1 MGKITEKIVGKT
13 SAVLPFAA
21 LFLVAI
27 GCLPVS
33 AAEQAFKVMPAAGTA
48 AVTLTDAKEEFS
60 AAFVTKDFGLD
71 GSFSRKE
78 WDAAMPLPPLV
89 LCADG
94 APYPYRGTV
103 KVLYSKTALYVGG
116 EMFQPMDSARAQYDQ
131 RDQPIWE
138 DDNVEFSLC
147 LPFNGVPTPY
157 HFVVNP
163 LGSIADLR
171 NGNREYWAR
180 KRDAKAIRHGDRWTF
195 EWKLPYAGIPMDR
208 PIAGDFI
215 GFRLC
220 RTIHAPKKTVGSMPR
235 MAGYEKGVLTSF
247 AKVEAFGKLI
257 FSAPAGANAAEH
269 AKEMSNCRQL
279 DFRKILK
286 ERLDGVRKRC
296 QELSG
301 CAAAFDGEDHP
312 LFRKA
317 RQGLVQMKDELEA
330 FESGNGGAVRRG
342 EAVSLDAAKRFLG
355 AVEGFDHFSS
365 DWAYL
370 AWQTDPWEKGSPQ
383 DRPPADAVRL
393 PERIVFEQAG
403 NEREAVCLEFVGAL
417 CGAGL
422 DIRIVPL
429 SATKGKTFISCDN
442 FEVAME
448 PFIRFDGDMMTGPL
462 VRSPGNL
469 VTLSSGVAKRVWI
482 MFNSRGVPPGEYET
496 KIVLKSAHD
505 ARVADREI
513 PVTIKIWNFTL
524 PETKDWPLQSF
535 VWGPELFRHDEV
547 TLLKLMHDY
556 HFTHGW
562 TKSRQYWY
570 GLKNDRNVIW
580 PSKAL
585 SERGF
590 NPELAKTAGSDFF
603 RVAKELNMK
612 FVMGWNTPL
621 KLEWYKLMVDRLH
634 GLGFRDDEF
643 IFKGLISDE
652 FGAKAIPRR
661 AKEREMVWSWNT
673 NLWFQAVL
681 LSTPP
686 PTGPTLEQIEKAKLP
701 EFYRMWTVIHG
712 LLKDPVRG
720 PETRRVLKSKGAQ
733 VWSYQCR
740 RYIQRRDVLEYFR
753 FYPWECRLMGLDGM
767 AYYTILTPEGDDGW
781 DARDGLDEGMCW
793 RGIDKKPVPTKRLEA
808 VREGLEDVAY
818 MDLLEKIVKG
828 GSAALHSDTASI
840 DAAKKLLAER
850 GDIIKARN
858 QRRVDAWRIL
868 AGRVID
874 MAASAQVS
882 GGGARHPRLP

>member
-60 AAFVTKDFGLD
+60 AAFVAKDFELD

-78 WDAAMPLPPLV
+78 WDCAVSLPSPI

-116 EMFQPMDSARAQYDQ
+116 EMFQPMDSARVQYDQ

-147 LPFNGVPTPY
+147 LPFKGVPTPY
-157 HFVVNP
+157 HFVINP
-163 LGSIADLR
+163 LGSIADFR
-171 NGNREYWAR
+171 NGNREYWTR
-180 KRDAKAIRHGDRWTF
+180 RRDAKALRHGDRWTF
-195 EWKLPYAGIPMDR
+195 EYKLPYAGIPMDR

-220 RTIHAPKKTVGSMPR
+220 RTIHAPKKTVGSLPR
-235 MAGYEKGVLTSF
+235 MVGYEKDVLTSF
-247 AKVEAFGKLI
+247 SKVEAFGKLH
-257 FSAPAGANAAEH
+257 FAKPTGADAAVH
-269 AKEMSNCRQL
+269 AKEMAGFRQKE
-279 DFRKILK
+279 FRKTLK
-286 ERLDGVRKRC
+286 ERLDGVRKRYL
-296 QELSG
+296 ELSG
-301 CAAAFDGEDHP
+301 CAGAFEGEAHP
-312 LFRKA
+312 LFHKA
-317 RQGLVQMKDELEA
+317 HMGLMQMKKELDA
-330 FESGNGGAVRRG
+330 FESGCGDAVRRG
-342 EAVSLDAAKRFLG
+342 EDVSLDAAKRFLG
-355 AVEGFDHFSS
+355 AVEGFEHFSS

-383 DRPPADAVRL
+383 DRPPSDAMRL
-393 PERIVFEQAG
+393 PERLVFEQAS

-417 CGAGL
+417 AGAGL

-496 KIVLKSAHD
+496 KILLKSAYD

-585 SERGF
+585 SEKGF
-590 NPELAKTAGSDFF
+590 NPDLVKTAGSDFL
-603 RVAKELNMK
+603 RVAKELDMK

-701 EFYRMWTVIHG
+701 EFYKMWTVIHG

-781 DARDGLDEGMCW
+781 DARDGLDEGMCL
-793 RGIDKKPVPTKRLEA
+793 RGVDKKPVPTKRLEA

-818 MDLLEKIVKG
+818 MDLLEKIANG
-828 GSAALHSDTASI
+828 HHPTPRSDTASVVT
-840 DAAKKLLAER
+840 AKKLLAER
-850 GDIIKARN
+850 EAIIKARD
-858 QRRVDAWRIL
+858 QRKVDAWRL
-868 AGRVID
+868 SSGRLID
-874 MAASAQVS
+874 KVA
-882 GGGARHPRLP
+882 PRR